1 MRACFVAVS
10 LEELALGIDSV
21 VFQNRVVL
29 VRIQSTGMCDV
40 SWYRSIESI
49 ESVTLH
55 LCHDK
60 VECKAKTACSE
71 RPQ

>member
-1 MRACFVAVS
+1 
-10 LEELALGIDSV
+10 
-21 VFQNRVVL
+21 
-29 VRIQSTGMCDV
+29 MCDV

-60 VECKAKTACSE
+60 VECKAKAACSE